1 MTIEEFLLAR
11 IGEDEAV
18 ARMWYQDE
26 GGGEWEPLEGRVLA
40 ECAAKRQIVEMH
52 QSWPVMVEAPPTLEY
67 DRGGISSLTMRMT
80 RHVAW
85 LTQQEY
91 RSRFGTEPPTT
102 PMLRAIAAVY
112 ADHPDYQQD
121 WTV

>member
-40 ECAAKRQIVEMH
+40 A
-52 QSWPVMVEAPPTLEY
+52 
-67 DRGGISSLTMRMT
+67 
-80 RHVAW
+80 
-85 LTQQEY
+85 
-91 RSRFGTEPPTT
+91 
-102 PMLRAIAAVY
+102 
-112 ADHPDYQQD
+112 
-121 WTV
+121 